1 MSEEKLTVEQ
11 LTVFVENRPGRSW
24 VITNILAENN
34 INLVSFNIADTS
46 EFGLIRFIADDP
58 ERAKAV
64 LKENKIVARSTE
76 ILVVELSHEVGGLA
90 KVLNIFKENNIN
102 IAYLYAFVGNKPD
115 KAVVGIKVENT
126 AESIEKLKASEL
138 TLLTLKD
145 LL

>member
-1 MSEEKLTVEQ
+1 MSEGKLTVEQ
-11 LTVFVENRPGRSW
+11 LTVFVENRPGRSS

-46 EFGLIRFIADDP
+46 EFGLIRFITDDP
-58 ERAKAV
+58 ERAKVV
-64 LKENKIVARSTE
+64 LKENKIATRSTE
-76 ILVVELSHEVGGLA
+76 ILVVELAHKVGGLA

-145 LL
+145 LI

>member
-1 MSEEKLTVEQ
+1 MSEEKFTVEQ
-11 LTVFVENRPGRSW
+11 LAVFVENRPGRSST
-24 VITNILAENN
+24 ITNILAENN
-34 INLVSFNIADTS
+34 INLVSFNIADTA

-58 ERAKAV
+58 ERAKEV
-64 LKENKIVARSTE
+64 LKENKIIARSSE
-76 ILVVELSHEVGGLA
+76 ILVVELSHKVGGLA

-126 AESIEKLKASEL
+126 AESVEKLKASEL

-145 LL
+145 LI